1 MDSAKDSVR
10 QLCVAAAFCGFL
22 CNPDDYIA
30 TVQSYLNQCLKL
42 ISDNQQRLGKLRTTR
57 SGLNDTIRTSTRRLC
72 GVALRV
78 RDYIALANGLRDIAD
93 EEREKTIRREIK
105 GRISKGDVFFDLD
118 DLDKRPFFPTLV
130 LFLTELKSQ
139 ISDLDVMHC
148 DIEEL
153 CAKIHSECSRGGKV
167 ADTNQKEAGKWK
179 WIFGA
184 AAVVLA
190 AGGIGVATGGLAF
203 IGYGAATIAAS
214 STATF
219 SAAAVGT
226 GAAVGAGA
234 TGVSAAG
241 FVGAHKA
248 HKNKVQYSQL
258 ETCFQ
263 QSKKKFE
270 DLKED
275 THKLQMIKD
284 RVQASS
290 HSLSVKADFR
300 CCLTRELQQLPKVLE
315 KLCKALRAVD
325 FEDEKDKVESLI
337 SELRSAY

>member
-1 MDSAKDSVR
+1 MDSAKDSVH
-10 QLCVAAAFCGFL
+10 QLCVAALFDFL
-22 CNPDDYIA
+22 SNPDDYIV
-30 TVQSYLNQCLKL
+30 TVKSYLTQCLKL
-42 ISDNQQRLGKLRTTR
+42 LSDNQQRLGKLRTTH

-72 GVALRV
+72 EVALKV
-78 RDYIALANGLRDIAD
+78 RNYIALANGLRDIAD
-93 EEREKTIRREIK
+93 EQREVTILREIK
-105 GRISKGDVFFDLD
+105 GRISKGDEVFDMD
-118 DLDKRPFFPTLV
+118 DLDKRSFFPTLV

-139 ISDLDVMHC
+139 FSDLDVMYC
-148 DIEEL
+148 DIGNL
-153 CAKIHSECSRGGKV
+153 CNKILSDCSRGGKI
-167 ADTNQKEAGKWK
+167 ADTNQKEAEKWK

-184 AAVVLA
+184 AAVLFT
-190 AGGIGVATGGLAF
+190 AGSICVATGGLAF
-203 IGYGAATIAAS
+203 IGYGVATIAAS

-241 FVGAHKA
+241 FVGAQKA
-248 HKNKVQYSQL
+248 HKKRVQYSQL

-263 QSKKKFE
+263 QSNKKFE

-275 THKLQMIKD
+275 THKLQIIKD
-284 RVQASS
+284 RVQGSS

-325 FEDEKDKVESLI
+325 FEDERNKVESLI
-337 SELRSAY
+337 SELKSAY